1 MRSATSWPRYR
12 VVAPSTQ
19 VGTATRG
26 YQSVTR
32 KRGHNAFAPAVI
44 FDFES
49 RALDREFVDDAAY
62 IHLEIE
68 ALHRRAREMPGQ
80 TARGGCA
87 ADDLVG
93 EERMDVKDRID
104 LGRGHVRPAEAER
117 RHAQLYRSEASN
129 PQSAKAGVPGFEAL
143 LLTFA
148 SVRRN
153 QSRLVQLLKTILETA
168 DANVVAPVQW
178 IEPHNSGTR
187 MVHPR
192 HIRRILSPGS
202 GR

>member
-1 MRSATSWPRYR
+1 MQEYCPTEPGAHHLDLWRPAPDPRVAHLGSNAERPAERRMRSATSWPRYR

-19 VGTATRG
+19 VGAATRG

-32 KRGHNAFAPAVI
+32 KRGHNAFAP
-44 FDFES
+44 
-49 RALDREFVDDAAY
+49 LDREFVDDAAY

-117 RHAQLYRSEASN
+117 RHAQLYRSE
-129 PQSAKAGVPGFEAL
+129 
-143 LLTFA
+143 
-148 SVRRN
+148 
-153 QSRLVQLLKTILETA
+153 
-168 DANVVAPVQW
+168 QW
-178 IEPHNSGTR
+178 TVWRP
-187 MVHPR
+187 
-192 HIRRILSPGS
+192 IRSLRKP
-202 GR
+202 